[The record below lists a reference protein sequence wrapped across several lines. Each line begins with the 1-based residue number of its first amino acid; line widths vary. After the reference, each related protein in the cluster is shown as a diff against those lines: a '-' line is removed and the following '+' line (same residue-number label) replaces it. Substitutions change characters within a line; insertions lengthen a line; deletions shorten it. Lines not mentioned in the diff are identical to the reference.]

1 MRVRD
6 KTIFLLG
13 FICVVIAFAL
23 LFVFSRIVSNRL
35 PSSTAETESDRYE
48 DVSKSG
54 ETVINGIEQGIQ
66 KSFDQVQQSRAE
78 IADSLNGI
86 GDIRQSVGTIEGEN
100 ESVLSAVSRI
110 ESGILEI
117 EGIIQQAE
125 KETEVLANNDSIV
138 CNGYAN
144 NGGS

>member
-13 FICVVIAFAL
+13 FICVVIACTMF
-23 LFVFSRIVSNRL
+23 FVSSRIVSNRL

-110 ESGILEI
+110 ESGIREI